1 VFQCRN
7 LANFLD
13 SCLSKNEKDLSDL
26 HVIGLLPSVLRTKIV
41 MEDLDIL
48 CPDTKDIVTAG
59 RTEQTLRRVDTAPRQ
74 NFSNGDVELSVNLPQ
89 TSLEYFDMEIDTL
102 MKRHFTQDSNFQRK
116 KMNGNYEVNLP
127 VNALRIAQGF
137 FSIRQVRDDV
147 VKAV

>member
-1 VFQCRN
+1 
-7 LANFLD
+7 
-13 SCLSKNEKDLSDL
+13 
-26 HVIGLLPSVLRTKIV
+26 

-48 CPDTKDIVTAG
+48 CPYTKEIVTAG